1 MKIYGWKDTWMDGWV
16 NRWIDRRRDGIMG
29 KRVENKLVEGREKGR
44 ADSYCCEFR
53 VSDGGGR
60 RGEKVSR
67 VFRVCLED
75 ASEAR

>member
-1 MKIYGWKDTWMDGWV
+1 M
-16 NRWIDRRRDGIMG
+16 
-29 KRVENKLVEGREKGR
+29 VEGREKGR